1 MSSDSAGRRCG
12 VITRSAHA
20 SRSGRALIHWGLTLA
35 LFIAPAA
42 CTPWKHVTSIAVTPK
57 ATTSC
62 FGAAISFDAVV
73 RARGKTWSTDGPR
86 TVPRGA
92 FLFVGPDGE
101 PMATLVFPDDSRAVA
116 GPLAYQVV
124 PRQRPDLSAVLTV
137 TPRFDCDYLVALR
150 GFDAKKHG
158 LGAGIWDVLAGRG
171 ADGERGGDGALVE
184 ASVRFSEWF
193 PGTVSVELTTQR
205 HLADDSWERLS
216 SAYVYDPVRG
226 SLTIDVT
233 GGSGAPGGAG
243 PDGADGKVGTATAEP
258 TPGADGAAGGDGG
271 RGGDGGTVIV
281 YLQPGASI
289 VLPSLSVIATG
300 GTGGEPGAGGAGGT
314 GGKGV
319 DGTKED
325 AAAGAEGAPGQPG
338 REGSDGPVLRVVDVG
353 DEAGN

>member
-1 MSSDSAGRRCG
+1 LSSDSAGRRCC

-124 PRQRPDLSAVLTV
+124 PRQRPVRRPYRHAPVRLRLPGRITRVRRQEARPWGRDLGCARRSGS
-137 TPRFDCDYLVALR
+137 R
-150 GFDAKKHG
+150 
-158 LGAGIWDVLAGRG
+158 RG
-171 ADGERGGDGALVE
+171 ARRGWRVGGGERA
-184 ASVRFSEWF
+184 
-193 PGTVSVELTTQR
+193 
-205 HLADDSWERLS
+205 H
-216 SAYVYDPVRG
+216 
-226 SLTIDVT
+226 
-233 GGSGAPGGAG
+233 
-243 PDGADGKVGTATAEP
+243 
-258 TPGADGAAGGDGG
+258 
-271 RGGDGGTVIV
+271 
-281 YLQPGASI
+281 
-289 VLPSLSVIATG
+289 
-300 GTGGEPGAGGAGGT
+300 
-314 GGKGV
+314 
-319 DGTKED
+319 
-325 AAAGAEGAPGQPG
+325 
-338 REGSDGPVLRVVDVG
+338 LRVVPRNRVRRTDH
-353 DEAGN
+353 ATPPR